1 MLVEGRCDLGDLHA
15 TVPLLDHLG
24 IGDKS
29 IEGDVN
35 MRRLECSQ
43 EAIESDDDASNGIVG
58 VQVAMEK
65 AVEVDREDID
75 VGWRRP
81 FNGGMRT
88 DEGPNIKGDPHT
100 KRTRDGSNSE
110 RPAPT

>member
-24 IGDKS
+24 IGDQS

-35 MRRLECSQ
+35 LRRLDRSQ
-43 EAIESDDDASNGIVG
+43 EAIESNDDASNGIVG
-58 VQVAMEK
+58 IQVAMEK
-65 AVEVDREDID
+65 AVEVDGEHID
-75 VGWRRP
+75 VGWRSP

-100 KRTRDGSNSE
+100 KSTRDGSNSE
-110 RPAPT
+110 HPTPT